1 MLARLEEQQGSLPLW
16 PGQSESGRNEVSE
29 AKALRAPEGLCSGVV
44 GRAKSRRGLD
54 GKSWGVGK
62 GIREGFKEDVA
73 FYNLPCPS

>member
-1 MLARLEEQQGSLPLW
+1 MW

-29 AKALRAPEGLCSGVV
+29 AKALRAPEGLCSGVI

-54 GKSWGVGK
+54 GKSWRVGK

-73 FYNLPCPS
+73 F